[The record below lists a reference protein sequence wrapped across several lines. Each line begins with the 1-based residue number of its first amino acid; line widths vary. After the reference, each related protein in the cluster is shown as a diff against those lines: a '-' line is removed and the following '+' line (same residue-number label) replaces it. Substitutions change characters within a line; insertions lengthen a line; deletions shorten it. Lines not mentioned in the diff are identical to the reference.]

1 MKTNIEINA
10 MKKHFLFFED
20 VSKNEENNNKYKTK
34 IKKYNFYSK
43 NEIIISN
50 IVKQIPY
57 FSNNYILLHDYDFI
71 NISKISEKSIE
82 KIFLNS
88 NQKYLLF
95 KYNFNFNNLIEY
107 NDFLYDFTCPKIFI
121 FYIIET
127 FARILKSLI
136 QLNKNNICFYDL
148 SPKKIL
154 FDMNSRENPMLY
166 ISFLSL
172 HNAKLNEKYIINII
186 KKTKDFIHKPIEIHV
201 LFYLIQNDIHTIS
214 YSLIEEI
221 TENFIKNL
229 YILNLFSEKY
239 KESYKNS
246 CIETLKKYINKSK
259 SYIIMDI
266 LKYHNTW
273 DIYSLSIIYLHIIG
287 NICRIFSLRST
298 FLNKIV
304 IEFSKN
310 IHPNPLK
317 RDNLSNLLE
326 VFEKLH
332 ESQNDWSFV
341 NNIEKNNMQQLFAV
355 LKS

>member
-1 MKTNIEINA
+1 
-10 MKKHFLFFED
+10 
-20 VSKNEENNNKYKTK
+20 
-34 IKKYNFYSK
+34 
-43 NEIIISN
+43 
-50 IVKQIPY
+50 
-57 FSNNYILLHDYDFI
+57 
-71 NISKISEKSIE
+71 
-82 KIFLNS
+82 
-88 NQKYLLF
+88 
-95 KYNFNFNNLIEY
+95 
-107 NDFLYDFTCPKIFI
+107 
-121 FYIIET
+121 
-127 FARILKSLI
+127 
-136 QLNKNNICFYDL
+136 
-148 SPKKIL
+148 
-154 FDMNSRENPMLY
+154 MLY

-259 SYIIMDI
+259 SQIIMDI

-287 NICRIFSLRST
+287 NICRIFSLKGT
-298 FLNKIV
+298 FFNKIV

-332 ESQNDWSFV
+332 EYQNDWSFV
-341 NNIEKNNMQQLFAV
+341 NNIEKNKMQQLFAI